1 MSTNE
6 LVLTADVR
14 QRILEY
20 AKRMERA
27 GSDRFDKEP
36 SADNG
41 QVLLQQELHT
51 ELDDSQ
57 IAHPTA
63 QMPNQTAH
71 LLPGQARACTDNRE
85 IQNHMDIM
93 LEEEHPT
100 RRGNLPPH
108 AVKILKSWLYEH
120 RYNAYP
126 SEVEKRILAH
136 KGNILVQQVNNWF
149 INARR
154 RILPGMIRRDGNNPS
169 HFTISRRSKKSIPNY
184 MQSMNVNINNAMD
197 LGTGSPDSDLDIDN
211 SP

>member
-6 LVLTADVR
+6 IVLTADVR

-36 SADNG
+36 SAENG
-41 QVLLQQELHT
+41 QVLS
-51 ELDDSQ
+51 ELDDSET
-57 IAHPTA
+57 AHPIA

-71 LLPGQARACTDNRE
+71 LLSGQNRACTDNKE
-85 IQNHMDIM
+85 IRNHMDIM

-184 MQSMNVNINNAMD
+184 MQPMN
-197 LGTGSPDSDLDIDN
+197 DIDN